1 MEALERIRSF
11 IEGFAGYEAAE
22 QRRLSDEQIRAF
34 VGEVLAQLPAV
45 EIDNLPEGE
54 RSCYD
59 RVLLRCECINQEVFR
74 IFDSDPTQERITATL
89 IADVKVVEAATAL
102 REVKSVTLNG
112 VLVQLSEAFDLRDA
126 AMQRG

>member
-45 EIDNLPEGE
+45 EIDNLSAGE
-54 RSCYD
+54 RSYYD
-59 RVLLRCECINQEVFR
+59 RVLLRCEFINQEVFR
-74 IFDSDPTQERITATL
+74 IFDSDPTQARITATL
-89 IADVKVVEAATAL
+89 IADVRVVEAATAL

-126 AMQRG
+126 AMQSG